1 MEKALLT
8 DSEFEKIVQII
19 RDASGIHLSDSKR
32 DLVVN
37 RILKRYKSLGLSSFS
52 DYMEYL
58 ESSGVK
64 ELSSLVDAITT
75 NLTYF
80 FREVHHFEHL
90 ERVLLPDF
98 YKTRSDEVFRIYSAG
113 CSSGEEVV
121 SCAIVCERFKLEHE
135 NFKYEIIAVDIDTK
149 MIKFANDGVYSEES
163 LMLVSDSD
171 KRLVFDRGTGANRG
185 FYRVKSDVKKNIRYL
200 QQSIMER
207 PKVLVAYDLIFCR
220 NVLIYFNDE
229 SALKVLKAFKTVL
242 KKDGLLFLGH
252 SENIVGKQDVFKLIT
267 RTMYRA
273 SC

>member
-229 SALKVLKAFKTVL
+229 SALKVLKAFRTVL

>member
-1 MEKALLT
+1 MEKAFLT

-52 DYMEYL
+52 AYMDYL
-58 ESSGVK
+58 ESGGVK
-64 ELSSLVDAITT
+64 EMSSLVDAITT

-80 FREVHHFEHL
+80 FREVHHFEYL
-90 ERVLLPDF
+90 ERTLLPEF
-98 YKTRSDEVFRIYSAG
+98 YATRTDDVFRIYSAG

-121 SCAIVCERFKLEHE
+121 SCAIVCERFKQKNED
-135 NFKYEIIAVDIDTK
+135 FSYEIVAVDIDTK

-171 KRLVFDRGTGANRG
+171 RRLVFDRGTGGNRG
-185 FYRVKSDVKKNIRYL
+185 FYRVKPDVKKNIRFL

-207 PKVLVAYDLIFCR
+207 PKVMLDYDLIFCR
-220 NVLIYFNDE
+220 NVLIYFSEE
-229 SALKVLKAFKTVL
+229 SALKVLSAFRSVL

-252 SENIVGKQDVFKLIT
+252 SENMVGKQDFFELIT

-273 SC
+273 SQ